1 MNLEKMDAQYQPT
14 SRRQRLK
21 IVAVTVA
28 TVVILWMLLLFR
40 PGGHPRT
47 YPQSTP
53 VPCSP
58 GQAIGCVGGRADVSL
73 ISAAASAEP
82 GRASAAI
89 GGR

>member
-1 MNLEKMDAQYQPT
+1 MDDQYQPT

-28 TVVILWMLLLFR
+28 TVVTLWMLLLYR

-47 YPQSTP
+47 YPLTAP
-53 VPCSP
+53 AACNP
-58 GQAIGCVGGRADVSL
+58 GQSVGCVGGRADVSL
-73 ISAAASAEP
+73 ISAAPPTVPGPASAP
-82 GRASAAI
+82 A

>member
-1 MNLEKMDAQYQPT
+1 MDDQYQPT

-28 TVVILWMLLLFR
+28 TVVGLWMLLLFR

-47 YPQSTP
+47 YPPATA
-53 VPCSP
+53 VACSP
-58 GQAIGCVGGRADVSL
+58 GQATGCVGGRAEVSL
-73 ISAAASAEP
+73 ISAAPPAAPALASAP
-82 GRASAAI
+82 A